1 MSDADAALH
10 LHADTCTSMDPHL
23 NQAIECLQKMRQQ
36 LEQLFQFSR
45 ESETTTDLQLE
56 TIDEFAQ
63 SSQSISPETEKGSSD
78 LETELPTL
86 APLEVPQFDFAM
98 LSDIK
103 FDD

>member
-1 MSDADAALH
+1 
-10 LHADTCTSMDPHL
+10 
-23 NQAIECLQKMRQQ
+23 MRQQ